1 MQIINLAA
9 KLLLTNPEQTREL
22 AHYILFLAKFDV
34 NYDIRDKARLMRFLL
49 FPKEDVCSLA
59 RHCWS

>member
-9 KLLLTNPEQTREL
+9 KLLLTNPEQTRDL
-22 AHYILFLAKFDV
+22 VHYIFFLAKFDV

-49 FPKEDVCSLA
+49 FPKEDVCY
-59 RHCWS
+59 